1 MRIAPPRTSRSP
13 VRRFYAPGGGNRGGL
28 APQLVT
34 GKRISQWWIK
44 RVLWTVA
51 ASAAQILPLR
61 AGDDAQRPML
71 MVGGIRHERAR
82 VCAGRM
88 GGGALR
94 PPGFL
99 RDRQG

>member
-82 VCAGRM
+82 VDWSVGLCG
-88 GGGALR
+88 LR
-94 PPGFL
+94 GFCVIVRASPG
-99 RDRQG
+99 